1 MSLKESVMNDHFQEI
16 TGGLKMLEC
25 MTVYAANKN
34 YSFKIINMRVKAV
47 TLHFGTISSMQ

>member
-34 YSFKIINMRVKAV
+34 YSFQIINMRVKAV
-47 TLHFGTISSMQ
+47 TLLFGTISSMQ